1 MDIDSFSIPKSLLND
16 ISKLKNTLSETER
29 FVLLSGDSG
38 SGRTSLC
45 EHVVNDL
52 DGKFTTVFIPC
63 QGQMSLTQLRQL
75 FLQQI
80 SPDGKYDTESP
91 LSQTFESIS
100 IPVREKLL
108 IVVDDLDLVVDT
120 FTQDLFDLFEKNLG
134 KNRFSILVTGHPLW
148 AESKLNSLGAGLKAA
163 SRKIVEIPVTP
174 LRLNEAMGLCEQM
187 FVYSNLNKVY
197 KAIKPEL
204 PKVLEKCNG
213 NLTKIIKLSEA
224 LMADP
229 AEVNSEKTEDIEVS
243 TASLTESAGPKRRK
257 SGGSGLFISIICILI
272 VIACLIPVFLGSSF
286 IDRILGRAP
295 AVENENGVVNTQIN
309 LNETDKLTFGEDETV
324 VMSNPE
330 VKKLEQESPLYVA
343 EGASEDISA
352 KGPRGDEKTAVED
365 DGKLLEDVPGGV
377 ETEVAEKT
385 TKNSVTIAGSD
396 LEEIEKGGAE
406 ANSVSPRRGVAGSLD
421 KKEEVLVSKTVVL
434 KREDNSLHL
443 EEIQREKAELEAQLR
458 MEEEAKAFAKEQ
470 QQKEL
475 EHKLALEKQK
485 EERRRQ
491 IEEAQIK
498 ALADSL
504 AKQEEEEKARVLAEL
519 EQKKALEEK
528 KAQEAKA
535 SESVK
540 STSSKAKPVEG
551 ALSELASK
559 NPRHFTLQVQA
570 GRNRA
575 SLVSA
580 SKLVDG
586 TFWIYTTTRDGRDWY
601 VLVLGDFASYKAASD
616 SARKLPAS
624 LRANGPFAKS
634 FDKVNAEI
642 RAHN

>member
-1 MDIDSFSIPKSLLND
+1 MDIDSFSIPKSVLND

-174 LRLNEAMGLCEQM
+174 LRLNEAMALCEQM

-229 AEVNSEKTEDIEVS
+229 AEVNSEKTENIEVS
-243 TASLTESAGPKRRK
+243 TASLTENAGPKRRK

-286 IDRILGRAP
+286 IDRVLGRAP

-470 QQKEL
+470 QWTVGALGEAPRVVLVL
-475 EHKLALEKQK
+475 EIVGLQVML
-485 EERRRQ
+485 
-491 IEEAQIK
+491 
-498 ALADSL
+498 
-504 AKQEEEEKARVLAEL
+504 VN
-519 EQKKALEEK
+519 EQQFA
-528 KAQEAKA
+528 
-535 SESVK
+535 VK

-551 ALSELASK
+551 SLSELASK

>member
-1 MDIDSFSIPKSLLND
+1 MDIDSFSIPKSVLND

-63 QGQMSLTQLRQL
+63 QGQMSLTQLRRL

-174 LRLNEAMGLCEQM
+174 LRLNEAMDLCEQM

-229 AEVNSEKTEDIEVS
+229 AEVNSEKTENIEVS
-243 TASLTESAGPKRRK
+243 TASLTENAGPKRRK

>member
-1 MDIDSFSIPKSLLND
+1 MDIDSFSIPKSVLND

-229 AEVNSEKTEDIEVS
+229 AEVNSEKTENIEVS
-243 TASLTESAGPKRRK
+243 TASLTENAGPKRRK

-365 DGKLLEDVPGGV
+365 DGKLLEDVPGGL

-528 KAQEAKA
+528 KAQDAKA

>member
-1 MDIDSFSIPKSLLND
+1 MDIDSFSIPKSVLND

-148 AESKLNSLGAGLKAA
+148 VESKLNSLDAALKAT

-174 LRLNEAMGLCEQM
+174 LRLNEAMALCEQM

-551 ALSELASK
+551 SLSELASK

>member
-229 AEVNSEKTEDIEVS
+229 AEVNSEKTENIEVS
-243 TASLTESAGPKRRK
+243 TASLTENAGPKRRK

-528 KAQEAKA
+528 KAQDAKA

>member
-1 MDIDSFSIPKSLLND
+1 MDIDSFSIPKSVLND

-229 AEVNSEKTEDIEVS
+229 AEVNSEKTENIEVS
-243 TASLTESAGPKRRK
+243 TASLTENAGPKRRK

>member
-1 MDIDSFSIPKSLLND
+1 MDIDSFSIPKSVLND

-174 LRLNEAMGLCEQM
+174 LRLNEAMDLCEQM

-243 TASLTESAGPKRRK
+243 TASLTENAGPKRRK

>member
-1 MDIDSFSIPKSLLND
+1 MDIDSFSIPKSVLND

-174 LRLNEAMGLCEQM
+174 LRLNEAMALCEQM

-229 AEVNSEKTEDIEVS
+229 AEVNSEKTENIEVS
-243 TASLTESAGPKRRK
+243 TASLTENAGPKRRK

-458 MEEEAKAFAKEQ
+458 MEEEAKAFAKEL

-528 KAQEAKA
+528 KAQDAKV

>member
-1 MDIDSFSIPKSLLND
+1 M
-16 ISKLKNTLSETER
+16 
-29 FVLLSGDSG
+29 
-38 SGRTSLC
+38 
-45 EHVVNDL
+45 
-52 DGKFTTVFIPC
+52 
-63 QGQMSLTQLRQL
+63 
-75 FLQQI
+75 
-80 SPDGKYDTESP
+80 
-91 LSQTFESIS
+91 
-100 IPVREKLL
+100 
-108 IVVDDLDLVVDT
+108 
-120 FTQDLFDLFEKNLG
+120 
-134 KNRFSILVTGHPLW
+134 
-148 AESKLNSLGAGLKAA
+148 
-163 SRKIVEIPVTP
+163 
-174 LRLNEAMGLCEQM
+174 
-187 FVYSNLNKVY
+187 
-197 KAIKPEL
+197 
-204 PKVLEKCNG
+204 
-213 NLTKIIKLSEA
+213 
-224 LMADP
+224 
-229 AEVNSEKTEDIEVS
+229 
-243 TASLTESAGPKRRK
+243 
-257 SGGSGLFISIICILI
+257 
-272 VIACLIPVFLGSSF
+272 
-286 IDRILGRAP
+286 
-295 AVENENGVVNTQIN
+295 ENENGVVNTQIN

-385 TKNSVTIAGSD
+385 TKNSVTISGSD

-540 STSSKAKPVEG
+540 YFLKGKTS
-551 ALSELASK
+551 
-559 NPRHFTLQVQA
+559 
-570 GRNRA
+570 
-575 SLVSA
+575 
-580 SKLVDG
+580 
-586 TFWIYTTTRDGRDWY
+586 
-601 VLVLGDFASYKAASD
+601 
-616 SARKLPAS
+616 
-624 LRANGPFAKS
+624 
-634 FDKVNAEI
+634 
-642 RAHN
+642 

>member
-80 SPDGKYDTESP
+80 SPDGKYDTERP

-174 LRLNEAMGLCEQM
+174 LRLNEAMALCEQM

-229 AEVNSEKTEDIEVS
+229 AEVNSEKTENIEVS
-243 TASLTESAGPKRRK
+243 TASLTENAGPKRRK

>member
-91 LSQTFESIS
+91 LSQTFESIC

-243 TASLTESAGPKRRK
+243 TASLTENAGPKRRK

-528 KAQEAKA
+528 KAQDAKA

>member
-1 MDIDSFSIPKSLLND
+1 MDIDSFSIPKSVLND

-80 SPDGKYDTESP
+80 SPDGNYDTESP
-91 LSQTFESIS
+91 LSQTFESIC

>member
-1 MDIDSFSIPKSLLND
+1 MDIDSFSIPKSVLND

-174 LRLNEAMGLCEQM
+174 LRLNEAMALCEQM

-229 AEVNSEKTEDIEVS
+229 AEVNSEKTENIEVS
-243 TASLTESAGPKRRK
+243 TASLTENAGPKRRK

-458 MEEEAKAFAKEQ
+458 MEEEAKAFAKEL

-528 KAQEAKA
+528 KAQDAKA

-551 ALSELASK
+551 SLSELASK

>member
-1 MDIDSFSIPKSLLND
+1 MDIDSFSIPKSVLND

-148 AESKLNSLGAGLKAA
+148 VESKLNSLDAALKAT

-174 LRLNEAMGLCEQM
+174 LRLNEAMALCEQM

-330 VKKLEQESPLYVA
+330 VKKLEQGSPLYVA

-528 KAQEAKA
+528 KAQDAKA

-551 ALSELASK
+551 SLSELASK

>member
-1 MDIDSFSIPKSLLND
+1 MDIDSFSIPKSVLND

-174 LRLNEAMGLCEQM
+174 LRLNEAMALCEQM

-229 AEVNSEKTEDIEVS
+229 AEVNSEKTENIEVS
-243 TASLTESAGPKRRK
+243 TASLTENAGPKRRK

-458 MEEEAKAFAKEQ
+458 MEEEAKAFAKEL

-528 KAQEAKA
+528 KAQDAKV

-601 VLVLGDFASYKAASD
+601 VLVLGDLASYKAASD

>member
-229 AEVNSEKTEDIEVS
+229 AEVNSEKTENIEVS
-243 TASLTESAGPKRRK
+243 TASLTENAGPKRRK

>member
-1 MDIDSFSIPKSLLND
+1 MDIDSFSIPKSVLND

-163 SRKIVEIPVTP
+163 SRKIVVIPVTP
-174 LRLNEAMGLCEQM
+174 LRLNEAMALCEQM

-229 AEVNSEKTEDIEVS
+229 AEVNSEKTENIEVS
-243 TASLTESAGPKRRK
+243 TASLTENAGPKRRK

-286 IDRILGRAP
+286 IDRVLGRAP

-528 KAQEAKA
+528 KAQDAKA

-551 ALSELASK
+551 SLSELASK

-634 FDKVNAEI
+634 FDKVNAAI

>member
-1 MDIDSFSIPKSLLND
+1 MDIDSFSIPKSVLND

-174 LRLNEAMGLCEQM
+174 LRLNEAMALCEQM

-229 AEVNSEKTEDIEVS
+229 AEVNSEKTENIEVS
-243 TASLTESAGPKRRK
+243 TASLTENAGPKRRK

-458 MEEEAKAFAKEQ
+458 MEEEAKAFAKEL

>member
-1 MDIDSFSIPKSLLND
+1 MDIDSFSIPKSVLND

-174 LRLNEAMGLCEQM
+174 LRLNEAMALCEQM

-229 AEVNSEKTEDIEVS
+229 AEVNSEKTENIEVS
-243 TASLTESAGPKRRK
+243 TASLTENAGPKRRK

-286 IDRILGRAP
+286 IDRVLGRAP

-406 ANSVSPRRGVAGSLD
+406 ANSVSPRRGVTGSLD

-528 KAQEAKA
+528 KAQDAKA

-551 ALSELASK
+551 SLSELASK

>member
-1 MDIDSFSIPKSLLND
+1 
-16 ISKLKNTLSETER
+16 
-29 FVLLSGDSG
+29 
-38 SGRTSLC
+38 
-45 EHVVNDL
+45 
-52 DGKFTTVFIPC
+52 
-63 QGQMSLTQLRQL
+63 
-75 FLQQI
+75 
-80 SPDGKYDTESP
+80 
-91 LSQTFESIS
+91 
-100 IPVREKLL
+100 
-108 IVVDDLDLVVDT
+108 
-120 FTQDLFDLFEKNLG
+120 
-134 KNRFSILVTGHPLW
+134 
-148 AESKLNSLGAGLKAA
+148 
-163 SRKIVEIPVTP
+163 
-174 LRLNEAMGLCEQM
+174 
-187 FVYSNLNKVY
+187 
-197 KAIKPEL
+197 
-204 PKVLEKCNG
+204 
-213 NLTKIIKLSEA
+213 
-224 LMADP
+224 MADP
-229 AEVNSEKTEDIEVS
+229 AEVNSEKTENIEVS
-243 TASLTESAGPKRRK
+243 TASLTENAGPKRRK

-485 EERRRQ
+485 EERYDTCMSEHLEILRRG
-491 IEEAQIK
+491 
-498 ALADSL
+498 
-504 AKQEEEEKARVLAEL
+504 RG
-519 EQKKALEEK
+519 
-528 KAQEAKA
+528 
-535 SESVK
+535 VK
-540 STSSKAKPVEG
+540 EYQ
-551 ALSELASK
+551 
-559 NPRHFTLQVQA
+559 F
-570 GRNRA
+570 
-575 SLVSA
+575 
-580 SKLVDG
+580 
-586 TFWIYTTTRDGRDWY
+586 
-601 VLVLGDFASYKAASD
+601 SYR
-616 SARKLPAS
+616 RK
-624 LRANGPFAKS
+624 R
-634 FDKVNAEI
+634 
-642 RAHN
+642 

>member
-1 MDIDSFSIPKSLLND
+1 
-16 ISKLKNTLSETER
+16 
-29 FVLLSGDSG
+29 
-38 SGRTSLC
+38 
-45 EHVVNDL
+45 
-52 DGKFTTVFIPC
+52 
-63 QGQMSLTQLRQL
+63 
-75 FLQQI
+75 
-80 SPDGKYDTESP
+80 
-91 LSQTFESIS
+91 
-100 IPVREKLL
+100 
-108 IVVDDLDLVVDT
+108 
-120 FTQDLFDLFEKNLG
+120 
-134 KNRFSILVTGHPLW
+134 
-148 AESKLNSLGAGLKAA
+148 
-163 SRKIVEIPVTP
+163 
-174 LRLNEAMGLCEQM
+174 
-187 FVYSNLNKVY
+187 
-197 KAIKPEL
+197 
-204 PKVLEKCNG
+204 
-213 NLTKIIKLSEA
+213 
-224 LMADP
+224 MADP

-528 KAQEAKA
+528 KAQDAKA